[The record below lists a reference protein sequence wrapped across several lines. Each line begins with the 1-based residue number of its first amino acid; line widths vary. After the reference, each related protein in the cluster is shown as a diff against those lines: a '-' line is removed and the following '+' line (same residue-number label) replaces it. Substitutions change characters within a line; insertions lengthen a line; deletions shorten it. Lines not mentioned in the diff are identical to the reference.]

1 MTFAVEVT
9 SGEWVIALP
18 DRDSF
23 GPSAFVQFASLEQI
37 DSIAVAGL
45 PGQAA
50 VQPFLE
56 GGITITVGGTS

>member
-9 SGEWVIALP
+9 SGEWVIALA
-18 DRDSF
+18 DRDSVAA
-23 GPSAFVQFASLEQI
+23 STFVQFASLEQI

-50 VQPFLE
+50 VQPFVKR
-56 GGITITVGGTS
+56 GITITVGGTS